1 MGQIEQQA
9 RRSAAE
15 HPGPHHPQNE
25 GGAGVV
31 AEGQQPLGLGAGALS
46 ALIQGDGGA
55 GPHRVAPD
63 EAQSHGGGAG
73 PVHPEEGGH
82 HRLEQPPQTAGH
94 PQLHHQGGQHEEGK
108 EGGQDDVAAEGEAI
122 LHGGHGLPGPEDQ
135 GQGGAQKPQGE
146 TQVPDVLFSQK
157 TSHPAHL
164 LFLRIA
170 SAGILYARRRE
181 NLPVRQ
187 KNAPARLC
195 WQTAPGRDG
204 G

>member
-1 MGQIEQQA
+1 MEAGTCGVT
-9 RRSAAE
+9 
-15 HPGPHHPQNE
+15 GP
-25 GGAGVV
+25 
-31 AEGQQPLGLGAGALS
+31 
-46 ALIQGDGGA
+46 
-55 GPHRVAPD
+55 
-63 EAQSHGGGAG
+63 
-73 PVHPEEGGH
+73 
-82 HRLEQPPQTAGH
+82 
-94 PQLHHQGGQHEEGK
+94 K
-108 EGGQDDVAAEGEAI
+108 EGEAI